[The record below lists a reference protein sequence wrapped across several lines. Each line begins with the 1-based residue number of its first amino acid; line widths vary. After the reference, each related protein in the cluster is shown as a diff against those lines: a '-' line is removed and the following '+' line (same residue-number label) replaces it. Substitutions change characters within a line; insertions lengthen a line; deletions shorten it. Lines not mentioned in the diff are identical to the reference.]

1 MAKPE
6 KENKLPIG
14 EAHGVDMSEFEQIKN
29 CLATELAAQLKLH
42 AASCEAVDYRDGV
55 LTLKLLGG
63 CSGCP
68 SSQAAIFNSIVP
80 VLQKKFPHIKDV
92 LLA

>member
-1 MAKPE
+1 MNE
-6 KENKLPIG
+6 R
-14 EAHGVDMSEFEQIKN
+14 EQIEHHI
-29 CLATELAAQLKLH
+29 ATELAASLKLH
-42 AASCEAVDYRDGV
+42 AASCEVANYHNGV

-80 VLQKKFPHIKDV
+80 ALQEKFPHIKDI

>member
-1 MAKPE
+1 MS
-6 KENKLPIG
+6 KELK
-14 EAHGVDMSEFEQIKN
+14 QIRD
-29 CLATELAAQLKLH
+29 CLAGELAAQLKLH
-42 AASCEAVDYRDGV
+42 AANCEAVDYRNGV

-80 VLQKKFPHIKDV
+80 LLQQKFPNIKDV

>member
-1 MAKPE
+1 MRE
-6 KENKLPIG
+6 L
-14 EAHGVDMSEFEQIKN
+14 EQIKAY
-29 CLATELAAQLKLH
+29 LANELAAQLKLH
-42 AASCEAVDYRDGV
+42 AASCEAVAYRDGV

-80 VLQKKFPHIKDV
+80 LLQEKFPHIKDV

>member
-1 MAKPE
+1 MNE
-6 KENKLPIG
+6 R
-14 EAHGVDMSEFEQIKN
+14 EQIEH
-29 CLATELAAQLKLH
+29 CLATELAAQLKMH
-42 AASCEAVDYRDGV
+42 AASCEVVNYQDGV

-80 VLQKKFPHIKDV
+80 VLQGKFPHLKDI

>member
-1 MAKPE
+1 MSPAE
-6 KENKLPIG
+6 
-14 EAHGVDMSEFEQIKN
+14 GVDVNEVEQIKH
-29 CLATELAAQLKLH
+29 CLATELSAQLKLH
-42 AASCEAVDYRDGV
+42 TASCEVVDYRAGV

-80 VLQKKFPHIKDV
+80 VLQEKFPHIKDI

>member
-1 MAKPE
+1 
-6 KENKLPIG
+6 
-14 EAHGVDMSEFEQIKN
+14 MSAANGADVNEFEQIKKYI
-29 CLATELAAQLKLH
+29 ATELAAQLKLH
-42 AASCEAVDYRDGV
+42 AASCEAVDYRAGV

-68 SSQAAIFNSIVP
+68 SSQAAIFTSIVP
-80 VLQKKFPHIKDV
+80 VLQKKFPHIQDI

>member
-1 MAKPE
+1 MNE
-6 KENKLPIG
+6 L
-14 EAHGVDMSEFEQIKN
+14 EQIKH
-29 CLATELAAQLKLH
+29 CLATELAAQLKMH
-42 AASCEAVDYRDGV
+42 AANCEAVSYKDGV

-80 VLQKKFPHIKDV
+80 LLQEKFPHIKDV

>member
-1 MAKPE
+1 MAE
-6 KENKLPIG
+6 LESGKELPMS
-14 EAHGVDMSEFEQIKN
+14 EANGVDVSELEQIKH

-80 VLQKKFPHIKDV
+80 VLQKKFPHIKDI

>member
-1 MAKPE
+1 M
-6 KENKLPIG
+6 KEL
-14 EAHGVDMSEFEQIKN
+14 EQIN
-29 CLATELAAQLKLH
+29 HCLTTELAAQLKLH
-42 AASCEAVDYRDGV
+42 AANCEAVSYQDGV

-80 VLQKKFPHIKDV
+80 VLQEKFPYIKDV